1 MSAPI
6 DALTQTTDAQPLPVL
21 GRDVTVPL
29 VTGGEVT
36 YAALDYAASAPAL
49 QRVWDDVAAYAPY
62 YGSVH
67 RGAGYLSQL
76 STDLFENSRRA
87 VAEFLGCRE
96 DDQVVFTRSTTDS
109 LNLLAAVLP
118 AGCEVFVFETE
129 HHASLLPWR
138 DARVSYLNAP
148 RTPGEAVATLER
160 ALAARDLK
168 GPALVCVTGA
178 SNVTGELWPVR
189 ELAAVAHAHGARV
202 VLDAAQLA
210 PHHPV
215 DIAELDVDWVAF
227 SGHKLYAPFGSGVL
241 AGRADWLRDSEPYLA
256 GGGASRKVAR
266 RSDGGV
272 DVEWHT
278 TAARH
283 EAGSPNVIGVYA
295 IASACKAL
303 TEAGFDRLVARE
315 RELVARVRE
324 GLAEVPEVRVLSLFG
339 DDAPRV
345 GVISFV
351 VDGWNSSHFAAA
363 LSAEY
368 GIGVRDGLFCAH
380 PLVRTLLGGDAGDPG
395 SAARLTPVPARGRS
409 TRSGSASGPVRRTS
423 TSSGSPGP
431 SGNSS
436 GTAPAGTTA
445 PRTAVASPTAA
456 DARRSGVEADRERR
470 FQVVLGVGTER
481 HVRVRGL
488 DARDL
493 ADAARDDVRQVVVP
507 GDPHHGD
514 QIVGAGDG
522 EDLADAFQ
530 RRDGLGDLGDPV
542 DAGLDEHDRGDHG

>member
-1 MSAPI
+1 MSVSTSTFTFTSVSTAATAPSVCRDI
-6 DALTQTTDAQPLPVL
+6 PGPLPVL

-76 STDLFENSRRA
+76 STDLFENSRET
-87 VAEFLGCRE
+87 VAEFLDCR
-96 DDQVVFTRSTTDS
+96 DGDQVVFTRSTTDS
-109 LNLLAAVLP
+109 LNLLAAALP
-118 AGCEVFVFETE
+118 ADCQVFVFETE

-138 DARVSYLNAP
+138 DARVTYLNAP
-148 RTPGEAVATLER
+148 RTHGEAVATLER
-160 ALAARDLK
+160 ALVGRDDRDAG

-189 ELAAVAHAHGARV
+189 ELAAAAHAHGARI

-215 DIAELDVDWVAF
+215 SVQELDVDWVAF

-241 AGRADWLRDSEPYLA
+241 AGRSDWLREAEPYLA
-256 GGGASRKVAR
+256 GGGASRKVSR
-266 RSDGGV
+266 RTDGGV
-272 DVEWHT
+272 DVEWHES
-278 TAARH
+278 AARH
-283 EAGSPNVIGVYA
+283 EAGSPNVIGVYS

-303 TEAGFDRLVARE
+303 TEAGFDTLVARE
-315 RELVARVRE
+315 QQLIDTVRA

-351 VDGWNSSHFAAA
+351 VEGWNSSHFAAA

-380 PLVRTLLGGDAGDPG
+380 PLVRTLLGSDPRTQGECGAPEAAPGEKSLNAIRVSFGAG
-395 SAARLTPVPARGRS
+395 TPDEHVERFVRAVKELVRDGAKWNYRTVDGRCVPA
-409 TRSGSASGPVRRTS
+409 V
-423 TSSGSPGP
+423 
-431 SGNSS
+431 
-436 GTAPAGTTA
+436 
-445 PRTAVASPTAA
+445 
-456 DARRSGVEADRERR
+456 
-470 FQVVLGVGTER
+470 
-481 HVRVRGL
+481 
-488 DARDL
+488 
-493 ADAARDDVRQVVVP
+493 
-507 GDPHHGD
+507 
-514 QIVGAGDG
+514 
-522 EDLADAFQ
+522 
-530 RRDGLGDLGDPV
+530 
-542 DAGLDEHDRGDHG
+542 

>member
-1 MSAPI
+1 MSVPTA
-6 DALTQTTDAQPLPVL
+6 ALESSICAPLPVL
-21 GRDVTVPL
+21 GQNVTVPL

-76 STDLFENSRRA
+76 STDLFENSRRT
-87 VAEFLGCRE
+87 VAEFLGCRA

-109 LNLLAAVLP
+109 LNLLAAAIP
-118 AGCEVFVFETE
+118 ADCQVFVYETE

-138 DARVSYLNAP
+138 DAQVTYLNAP
-148 RTPGEAVATLER
+148 RTPAQAVESLER
-160 ALAARDLK
+160 ALADRDPY

-178 SNVTGELWPVR
+178 SNVTGELWPVK
-189 ELAAVAHAHGARV
+189 ELAAAAHAHGARI

-241 AGRADWLRDSEPYLA
+241 AGRADWLQAAEPYLA

-266 RSDGGV
+266 RADGGV
-272 DVEWHT
+272 DVDWHT

-283 EAGSPNVIGVYA
+283 EAGSPNVIGVYS

-303 TEAGFDRLVARE
+303 TEAGFDGLVARE
-315 RELVARVRE
+315 QELVGRVRE

-351 VDGWNSSHFAAA
+351 VRGWNSSHFAAA

-368 GIGVRDGLFCAH
+368 GVGVRDGLFCAH
-380 PLVRTLLGGDAGDPG
+380 PLVRTLLGSDPQDPG
-395 SAARLTPVPARGRS
+395 ECGAPEAEPGERS
-409 TRSGSASGPVRRTS
+409 LNAIRVSFG
-423 TSSGSPGP
+423 
-431 SGNSS
+431 
-436 GTAPAGTTA
+436 AGT
-445 PRTAVASPTAA
+445 P
-456 DARRSGVEADRERR
+456 
-470 FQVVLGVGTER
+470 
-481 HVRVRGL
+481 
-488 DARDL
+488 
-493 ADAARDDVRQVVVP
+493 
-507 GDPHHGD
+507 
-514 QIVGAGDG
+514 
-522 EDLADAFQ
+522 
-530 RRDGLGDLGDPV
+530 
-542 DAGLDEHDRGDHG
+542 DEHIDRFLRAVSELVREGARWNYRTEDGRCVPDRGAAAQI

>member
-1 MSAPI
+1 MSVPTA
-6 DALTQTTDAQPLPVL
+6 ALDSSVCAPLPVL
-21 GRDVTVPL
+21 GQNITVPL

-76 STDLFENSRRA
+76 STDLFENSRRT
-87 VAEFLGCRE
+87 VAEFLGCRA

-109 LNLLAAVLP
+109 LNLLAAAIP
-118 AGCEVFVFETE
+118 ADCEVFVYETE

-138 DARVSYLNAP
+138 DARVTYLNAP
-148 RTPGEAVATLER
+148 RTPAQAVETLER
-160 ALAARDLK
+160 ALADRDPY

-189 ELAAVAHAHGARV
+189 ELAAAAHAHGARI
-202 VLDAAQLA
+202 VLDAAQLT

-227 SGHKLYAPFGSGVL
+227 SGHKLYAPFGAGVL
-241 AGRADWLRDSEPYLA
+241 AGRADWLQAAEPYLA

-266 RSDGGV
+266 RADGGV
-272 DVEWHT
+272 DVDWHT

-283 EAGSPNVIGVYA
+283 EAGSPNVIGVYS

-303 TEAGFDRLVARE
+303 TEAGFEGLVARE
-315 RELVARVRE
+315 QELVGRVRE
-324 GLAEVPEVRVLSLFG
+324 GLAEVPEVQVLSLFG

-351 VDGWNSSHFAAA
+351 VRGWNSSHFAAA

-380 PLVRTLLGGDAGDPG
+380 PLVRTLLGSDPQDPG
-395 SAARLTPVPARGRS
+395 ECGAPEAE
-409 TRSGSASGPVRRTS
+409 
-423 TSSGSPGP
+423 PGEL
-431 SGNSS
+431 SLNAIRVSFG
-436 GTAPAGTTA
+436 AGT
-445 PRTAVASPTAA
+445 PDEHIDRFLRAVSEL
-456 DARRSGVEADRERR
+456 V
-470 FQVVLGVGTER
+470 
-481 HVRVRGL
+481 
-488 DARDL
+488 
-493 ADAARDDVRQVVVP
+493 
-507 GDPHHGD
+507 
-514 QIVGAGDG
+514 
-522 EDLADAFQ
+522 
-530 RRDGLGDLGDPV
+530 RDGARWNYRTEDGRCVP
-542 DAGLDEHDRGDHG
+542 DRGEAAQV

>member
-1 MSAPI
+1 MSVSAVAADSSVCAPL
-6 DALTQTTDAQPLPVL
+6 AVL

-76 STDLFENSRRA
+76 STDLFENSRTT

-96 DDQVVFTRSTTDS
+96 GDQVVFTRSTTDS
-109 LNLLAAVLP
+109 LNLLAAALP
-118 AGCEVFVFETE
+118 ADCQVFVFETE

-138 DARVSYLNAP
+138 DARVTYLNAP
-148 RTPGEAVATLER
+148 RTPDEAVHTLER
-160 ALAARDLK
+160 ALADRDPY

-189 ELAAVAHAHGARV
+189 ELAAAAHAHGARI

-215 DIAELDVDWVAF
+215 SIEELDVDWVAF

-241 AGRADWLRDSEPYLA
+241 AGRSDWLRDAEPYLA

-266 RSDGGV
+266 RPKEAGGGV
-272 DVEWHT
+272 DVEWHD

-283 EAGSPNVIGVYA
+283 EAGSPNVIGVYS

-303 TEAGFDRLVARE
+303 TDAGFDELVARE
-315 RELVARVRE
+315 QHLITKVRE
-324 GLAEVPEVRVLSLFG
+324 GLAEVPAVRVLSLFG

-380 PLVRTLLGGDAGDPG
+380 PLVRTLLGSVPDEPG
-395 SAARLTPVPARGRS
+395 ECGAPEAA
-409 TRSGSASGPVRRTS
+409 
-423 TSSGSPGP
+423 PGEK
-431 SGNSS
+431 SLNAIRVSFG
-436 GTAPAGTTA
+436 AGT
-445 PRTAVASPTAA
+445 P
-456 DARRSGVEADRERR
+456 
-470 FQVVLGVGTER
+470 
-481 HVRVRGL
+481 
-488 DARDL
+488 
-493 ADAARDDVRQVVVP
+493 
-507 GDPHHGD
+507 
-514 QIVGAGDG
+514 
-522 EDLADAFQ
+522 
-530 RRDGLGDLGDPV
+530 
-542 DAGLDEHDRGDHG
+542 DEHVERFVRAVKELVADGARWNYRTEDGRCVPDTGAAA

>member
-1 MSAPI
+1 MSVVTAAADRSI
-6 DALTQTTDAQPLPVL
+6 CSPLPIL
-21 GRDVTVPL
+21 GKDVTVPL

-76 STDLFENSRRA
+76 STDLFENSRKA
-87 VAEFLGCRE
+87 VAEFLGCRV
-96 DDQVVFTRSTTDS
+96 DDQVIFTRSTTDS
-109 LNLLAAVLP
+109 LNLLAAAVP
-118 AGCEVFVFETE
+118 ADCQVFVYETE

-138 DARVSYLNAP
+138 DARVTYLNAP
-148 RTPGEAVATLER
+148 RTPAQAVETLER
-160 ALAARDLK
+160 ALADRDPY

-178 SNVTGELWPVR
+178 SNVTGELWPVK
-189 ELAAVAHAHGARV
+189 ELAAAAHAHGARI

-215 DIAELDVDWVAF
+215 DIDELDVDWVAF

-241 AGRADWLRDSEPYLA
+241 AGRADWLQDAEPYLA

-266 RSDGGV
+266 RTDGGV
-272 DVEWHT
+272 DVEWHS

-283 EAGSPNVIGVYA
+283 EAGSPNVIGVYS

-303 TEAGFDRLVARE
+303 TEAGFERLVARE
-315 RELVARVRE
+315 QQLVTRVRE
-324 GLAEVPEVRVLSLFG
+324 GLAEVPQVKVLSLFG

-351 VDGWNSSHFAAA
+351 VEGWNSSHFAAA

-380 PLVRTLLGGDAGDPG
+380 PLVRTLLGSDPQDPG
-395 SAARLTPVPARGRS
+395 ECGAPEAEPGERSLNAIRVSFGAGTPDEHIERFVRAVKELVSEGAQWKYRTEDGRCVPDR
-409 TRSGSASGPVRRTS
+409 
-423 TSSGSPGP
+423 
-431 SGNSS
+431 
-436 GTAPAGTTA
+436 GTA
-445 PRTAVASPTAA
+445 
-456 DARRSGVEADRERR
+456 
-470 FQVVLGVGTER
+470 QV
-481 HVRVRGL
+481 
-488 DARDL
+488 
-493 ADAARDDVRQVVVP
+493 
-507 GDPHHGD
+507 
-514 QIVGAGDG
+514 
-522 EDLADAFQ
+522 
-530 RRDGLGDLGDPV
+530 
-542 DAGLDEHDRGDHG
+542 

>member
-1 MSAPI
+1 MSVFTAAA
-6 DALTQTTDAQPLPVL
+6 DQSLCAPLPVL
-21 GRDVTVPL
+21 GKDVTVPL

-76 STDLFENSRRA
+76 STDLFENSRA
-87 VAEFLGCRE
+87 TVAEFLGCRA
-96 DDQVVFTRSTTDS
+96 DDQVIFTRSTTDS
-109 LNLLAAVLP
+109 LNLLAAVVP
-118 AGCEVFVFETE
+118 ADCQVFVYETE

-138 DARVSYLNAP
+138 DARVTYLNAP
-148 RTPGEAVATLER
+148 RTPAQAVETLER
-160 ALAARDLK
+160 ALADRDPY

-178 SNVTGELWPVR
+178 SNVTGELWPVK
-189 ELAAVAHAHGARV
+189 ELAAAAHAHGARI

-241 AGRADWLRDSEPYLA
+241 AGRSDWLQQAEPYLA

-266 RSDGGV
+266 RTDGGV
-272 DVEWHT
+272 DVEWHS

-283 EAGSPNVIGVYA
+283 EAGSPNVIGVYS

-303 TEAGFDRLVARE
+303 TEAGFDNLVARE
-315 RELVARVRE
+315 QHLVGAVRT
-324 GLAEVPEVRVLSLFG
+324 GLAEVPEVKVLSLFG
-339 DDAPRV
+339 DEAPRV

-351 VDGWNSSHFAAA
+351 VEGWNSSHFAAA

-380 PLVRTLLGGDAGDPG
+380 PLVRTLLGSDPQEVGECGAPEAGPG
-395 SAARLTPVPARGRS
+395 ELSLNAIRVSFG
-409 TRSGSASGPVRRTS
+409 
-423 TSSGSPGP
+423 
-431 SGNSS
+431 
-436 GTAPAGTTA
+436 AGT
-445 PRTAVASPTAA
+445 P
-456 DARRSGVEADRERR
+456 
-470 FQVVLGVGTER
+470 
-481 HVRVRGL
+481 
-488 DARDL
+488 
-493 ADAARDDVRQVVVP
+493 
-507 GDPHHGD
+507 
-514 QIVGAGDG
+514 
-522 EDLADAFQ
+522 
-530 RRDGLGDLGDPV
+530 
-542 DAGLDEHDRGDHG
+542 DEHIERFVRAVKELVSKGAQWKYRTEDGRCVPDRGAAQL

>member
-1 MSAPI
+1 MSAYPN
-6 DALTQTTDAQPLPVL
+6 AAATPSPATTASTSTTATTTEDPACAAPLPVL

-76 STDLFENSRRA
+76 STDLFENSRA
-87 VAEFLGCRE
+87 TVAEFLGCRPG
-96 DDQVVFTRSTTDS
+96 DQVVFTRSTTDS
-109 LNLLAAVLP
+109 LNLLAAVVP
-118 AGCEVFVFETE
+118 ADCQVFVFETE

-138 DARVSYLNAP
+138 DARVTYLNAP
-148 RTPGEAVATLER
+148 RTPGEAVATLDR
-160 ALAARDLK
+160 ALDGREP

-178 SNVTGELWPVR
+178 SNVTGEIWPVR
-189 ELAAVAHAHGARV
+189 ELAAAAHRHGARI

-241 AGRADWLRDSEPYLA
+241 AGRADWLRAAEPYLA

-266 RSDGGV
+266 RTDGGV

-303 TEAGFDRLVARE
+303 QEAGFDTLVARE
-315 RELVARVRE
+315 QRLVARVRA
-324 GLAEVPEVRVLSLFG
+324 GLADVPEVRVLSLFG

-345 GVISFV
+345 GVLSFV
-351 VDGWNSSHFAAA
+351 VEGWNSSHFAAA

-380 PLVRTLLGGDAGDPG
+380 PLVRTLLGSDPQDPG
-395 SAARLTPVPARGRS
+395 ECGAPEAEPGERS
-409 TRSGSASGPVRRTS
+409 LNAIRVSFG
-423 TSSGSPGP
+423 
-431 SGNSS
+431 
-436 GTAPAGTTA
+436 AGT
-445 PRTAVASPTAA
+445 PDEHV
-456 DARRSGVEADRERR
+456 DR
-470 FQVVLGVGTER
+470 F
-481 HVRVRGL
+481 
-488 DARDL
+488 
-493 ADAARDDVRQVVVP
+493 
-507 GDPHHGD
+507 
-514 QIVGAGDG
+514 VGAVRELVREGARWSYRTEEGRCVPDRDG
-522 EDLADAFQ
+522 ET
-530 RRDGLGDLGDPV
+530 V
-542 DAGLDEHDRGDHG
+542 

>member
-1 MSAPI
+1 MSVFTAAADQSI
-6 DALTQTTDAQPLPVL
+6 CTPLPVL
-21 GRDVTVPL
+21 GKDVTVPL

-76 STDLFENSRRA
+76 STDLFESSRVT

-96 DDQVVFTRSTTDS
+96 GDQVIFTRSTTDS
-109 LNLLAAVLP
+109 LNLLAAAVP
-118 AGCEVFVFETE
+118 ADCEVFVFETE

-138 DARVSYLNAP
+138 DARVTYLNAP
-148 RTPGEAVATLER
+148 RTPDQAVATLER
-160 ALAARDLK
+160 ALADRDPQLRSSSGGPV

-178 SNVTGELWPVR
+178 SNVTGELWPVK
-189 ELAAVAHAHGARV
+189 ELAAAAHAHGARI

-215 DIAELDVDWVAF
+215 NIAELDVDWVAF

-241 AGRADWLRDSEPYLA
+241 AGRSDWLCDAEPYLA

-266 RSDGGV
+266 RTDGGV

-283 EAGSPNVIGVYA
+283 EAGSPNVIGVYS

-303 TEAGFDRLVARE
+303 TEAGFDSLVARE
-315 RELVARVRE
+315 QQLVSEVRA
-324 GLAEVPEVRVLSLFG
+324 GLAEVPEVKVLSLFG
-339 DDAPRV
+339 DAAPRV

-351 VDGWNSSHFAAA
+351 VEGWNSSHFAAA

-380 PLVRTLLGGDAGDPG
+380 PLVRTLLGSDPQDVGECGAPEAEPGEKSLNAIRVSFGAG
-395 SAARLTPVPARGRS
+395 TPDEHIERFVRAVKELVSEGAQWKYRTEDGRCVPDR
-409 TRSGSASGPVRRTS
+409 
-423 TSSGSPGP
+423 
-431 SGNSS
+431 
-436 GTAPAGTTA
+436 GTA
-445 PRTAVASPTAA
+445 
-456 DARRSGVEADRERR
+456 
-470 FQVVLGVGTER
+470 Q
-481 HVRVRGL
+481 H
-488 DARDL
+488 
-493 ADAARDDVRQVVVP
+493 
-507 GDPHHGD
+507 
-514 QIVGAGDG
+514 
-522 EDLADAFQ
+522 
-530 RRDGLGDLGDPV
+530 
-542 DAGLDEHDRGDHG
+542 

>member
-1 MSAPI
+1 MSVSTAAAVSAAVAAADQPACR
-6 DALTQTTDAQPLPVL
+6 DTTASLPVL

-76 STDLFENSRRA
+76 STDLFENARRT
-87 VAEFLGCRE
+87 VEEFLDCR
-96 DDQVVFTRSTTDS
+96 DGDQVVFTRSTTDS
-109 LNLLAAVLP
+109 LNLLAAALP
-118 AGCEVFVFETE
+118 ADCQVFVFETE

-138 DARVSYLNAP
+138 SPSLRPGVPPSRFARRVTYLNAP

-160 ALAARDLK
+160 ALAERDPH

-189 ELAAVAHAHGARV
+189 ELAAAAHEHGARI

-215 DIAELDVDWVAF
+215 SVRELDVDWVAF

-241 AGRADWLRDSEPYLA
+241 AGRADWLTAAEPYLA
-256 GGGASRKVAR
+256 GGGASRKVSR
-266 RSDGGV
+266 RVDGGV
-272 DVEWHT
+272 DVEWHES
-278 TAARH
+278 AARH
-283 EAGSPNVIGVYA
+283 EAGSPNVIGAYS

-303 TEAGFDRLVARE
+303 TEAGFDALVARE
-315 RELVARVRE
+315 QQLIDTVRA

-351 VDGWNSSHFAAA
+351 VEGWNSSHFAAA

-380 PLVRTLLGGDAGDPG
+380 PLVRTLLGSDPQTQGECGAPEAAPGEKSLNAIRVSFGAG
-395 SAARLTPVPARGRS
+395 TPDEHVERFVRAVKELVRDGAQWNYRTVEGRCVPA
-409 TRSGSASGPVRRTS
+409 V
-423 TSSGSPGP
+423 
-431 SGNSS
+431 
-436 GTAPAGTTA
+436 
-445 PRTAVASPTAA
+445 
-456 DARRSGVEADRERR
+456 
-470 FQVVLGVGTER
+470 
-481 HVRVRGL
+481 
-488 DARDL
+488 
-493 ADAARDDVRQVVVP
+493 
-507 GDPHHGD
+507 
-514 QIVGAGDG
+514 
-522 EDLADAFQ
+522 
-530 RRDGLGDLGDPV
+530 
-542 DAGLDEHDRGDHG
+542 

>member
-1 MSAPI
+1 MSVPTAV
-6 DALTQTTDAQPLPVL
+6 AAPLPVL

-76 STDLFENSRRA
+76 STDLFENARRT
-87 VAEFLGCRE
+87 VAEFLDCRDE
-96 DDQVVFTRSTTDS
+96 DQVVFTRSTTDS
-109 LNLLAAVLP
+109 LNLLAAALP
-118 AGCEVFVFETE
+118 AGCRVFVFETE

-138 DARVSYLNAP
+138 DAEVTCLDAP
-148 RTPGEAVATLER
+148 RTPAQAVATLER
-160 ALAARDLK
+160 ALAAREPQ

-189 ELAAVAHAHGARV
+189 ELAAVAHAHGARI

-215 DIAELDVDWVAF
+215 SVQDLDVDWVAF

-241 AGRADWLRDSEPYLA
+241 AGRADWLRAAEPYLA

-266 RSDGGV
+266 RADGGV
-272 DVEWHT
+272 DVEWHDS
-278 TAARH
+278 AARH
-283 EAGSPNVIGVYA
+283 EAGSPNVIGAYA

-303 TEAGFDRLVARE
+303 TEVGFDTLVARE
-315 RELVARVRE
+315 RHLIEKVRD
-324 GLAEVPEVRVLSLFG
+324 GLAGVPEVRVLSLFG

-345 GVISFV
+345 GVLSFV

-380 PLVRTLLGGDAGDPG
+380 PLVRTLLGGDPQSQGECGAPEAAPGEKSLNAIRVSFGAGTPDEHVERFVTAVGELVRDGAAWRYRTEDGRCVPDT
-395 SAARLTPVPARGRS
+395 SAA
-409 TRSGSASGPVRRTS
+409 
-423 TSSGSPGP
+423 
-431 SGNSS
+431 
-436 GTAPAGTTA
+436 
-445 PRTAVASPTAA
+445 AA
-456 DARRSGVEADRERR
+456 
-470 FQVVLGVGTER
+470 
-481 HVRVRGL
+481 
-488 DARDL
+488 
-493 ADAARDDVRQVVVP
+493 
-507 GDPHHGD
+507 
-514 QIVGAGDG
+514 
-522 EDLADAFQ
+522 
-530 RRDGLGDLGDPV
+530 
-542 DAGLDEHDRGDHG
+542 

>member
-1 MSAPI
+1 MESADPCC
-6 DALTQTTDAQPLPVL
+6 AAPLPVL

-76 STDLFENSRRA
+76 STDLFENSRET
-87 VAEFLGCRE
+87 VAEFLDCRPG
-96 DDQVVFTRSTTDS
+96 DQIVFTRSTTDS
-109 LNLLAAVLP
+109 LNLLAQVLP
-118 AGCEVFVFETE
+118 ADCQVFVFETE

-138 DARVSYLNAP
+138 DARVTYLNAP
-148 RTPGEAVATLER
+148 RTPQQAVETLER
-160 ALAARDLK
+160 ALADRDPY

-189 ELAAVAHAHGARV
+189 ELAAAAHAHGARI

-215 DIAELDVDWVAF
+215 SVRELDVDWIAF

-241 AGRADWLRDSEPYLA
+241 AGRADWLQESEPYLA
-256 GGGASRKVAR
+256 GGGASKKVAR

-283 EAGSPNVIGVYA
+283 EAGSPNVIGVYS

-303 TEAGFDRLVARE
+303 TEAGFDALVERE
-315 RELVARVRE
+315 RHLIAKVRE
-324 GLAEVPEVRVLSLFG
+324 GLAEVPAVRVLSLFG

-380 PLVRTLLGGDAGDPG
+380 PLVRTLLGSDPQDPG
-395 SAARLTPVPARGRS
+395 ECGAPEAEPGERSLNAIRVSFGAGTPDEHVDRFVRAVRELVSDGAKWQYRTEAGRCVPA
-409 TRSGSASGPVRRTS
+409 V
-423 TSSGSPGP
+423 
-431 SGNSS
+431 
-436 GTAPAGTTA
+436 
-445 PRTAVASPTAA
+445 
-456 DARRSGVEADRERR
+456 
-470 FQVVLGVGTER
+470 
-481 HVRVRGL
+481 
-488 DARDL
+488 
-493 ADAARDDVRQVVVP
+493 
-507 GDPHHGD
+507 
-514 QIVGAGDG
+514 
-522 EDLADAFQ
+522 
-530 RRDGLGDLGDPV
+530 
-542 DAGLDEHDRGDHG
+542 

>member
-1 MSAPI
+1 MSASLN
-6 DALTQTTDAQPLPVL
+6 AAATTACAAPAEGPACAEPLPVL

-76 STDLFENSRRA
+76 STDLFEQSRA
-87 VAEFLGCRE
+87 TVAEFLDCRPA
-96 DDQVVFTRSTTDS
+96 DQVVFTRSTTDS

-118 AGCEVFVFETE
+118 ADCQVFVFETE
-129 HHASLLPWR
+129 HHASLLPWG
-138 DARVSYLNAP
+138 DAQVTYLNAP
-148 RTPGEAVATLER
+148 RTPAQAVATLER
-160 ALAARDLK
+160 ALADRDPY

-189 ELAAVAHAHGARV
+189 ELAAAAHAHGARI

-215 DIAELDVDWVAF
+215 SVRELDVDWVAF

-241 AGRADWLRDSEPYLA
+241 AGRADWLQEAAPYLA

-266 RSDGGV
+266 REDGGV

-283 EAGSPNVIGVYA
+283 EAGSPNVIGVYS
-295 IASACKAL
+295 IASACRAL
-303 TEAGFDRLVARE
+303 KEAGFDELVARE
-315 RELVARVRE
+315 RHLIAKVRE
-324 GLAEVPEVRVLSLFG
+324 GLAEVPAVRVLSLFG

-380 PLVRTLLGGDAGDPG
+380 PLVRTLLGSEPQAQGECGAPEAGPG
-395 SAARLTPVPARGRS
+395 ERSLNAIRVSFGAGTPDEHVERFVRAVKELVADGAKWRYRTEDGRCVPA
-409 TRSGSASGPVRRTS
+409 V
-423 TSSGSPGP
+423 
-431 SGNSS
+431 
-436 GTAPAGTTA
+436 
-445 PRTAVASPTAA
+445 
-456 DARRSGVEADRERR
+456 
-470 FQVVLGVGTER
+470 
-481 HVRVRGL
+481 
-488 DARDL
+488 
-493 ADAARDDVRQVVVP
+493 
-507 GDPHHGD
+507 
-514 QIVGAGDG
+514 
-522 EDLADAFQ
+522 
-530 RRDGLGDLGDPV
+530 
-542 DAGLDEHDRGDHG
+542 

>member
-1 MSAPI
+1 MSAYPNAAV
-6 DALTQTTDAQPLPVL
+6 DTASAETSVETSGSADPCCAAPLPVL

-76 STDLFENSRRA
+76 STDLFENSRA
-87 VAEFLGCRE
+87 TVAEFLDCRPG
-96 DDQVVFTRSTTDS
+96 DQVVFTRSTTDS
-109 LNLLAAVLP
+109 LNLLARAVP

-129 HHASLLPWR
+129 HHASLLPWQ
-138 DARVSYLNAP
+138 DARVTCLNAP
-148 RTPGEAVATLER
+148 RTPAQAVETLER
-160 ALAARDLK
+160 ALADRDPY

-178 SNVTGELWPVR
+178 SNVTGELWPVK
-189 ELAAVAHAHGARV
+189 ELAAAAHAHGARI

-215 DIAELDVDWVAF
+215 SVQELDVDWIAF

-241 AGRADWLRDSEPYLA
+241 AGRSDWLQEAEPYLA

-266 RSDGGV
+266 RADGGV

-283 EAGSPNVIGVYA
+283 EAGSPNVIGVYS

-315 RELVARVRE
+315 QHLIDTVRA
-324 GLAEVPEVRVLSLFG
+324 GLAEVPEVKVLSLFG

-351 VDGWNSSHFAAA
+351 VEGWNSSHFAAA

-380 PLVRTLLGGDAGDPG
+380 PLVRTLLGSEPQDPG
-395 SAARLTPVPARGRS
+395 ECGAPEAAPGERS
-409 TRSGSASGPVRRTS
+409 LNAIRVSFG
-423 TSSGSPGP
+423 
-431 SGNSS
+431 
-436 GTAPAGTTA
+436 AGT
-445 PRTAVASPTAA
+445 P
-456 DARRSGVEADRERR
+456 DEHVER
-470 FQVVLGVGTER
+470 F
-481 HVRVRGL
+481 
-488 DARDL
+488 
-493 ADAARDDVRQVVVP
+493 
-507 GDPHHGD
+507 
-514 QIVGAGDG
+514 VGAVK
-522 EDLADAFQ
+522 ELV
-530 RRDGLGDLGDPV
+530 RDGAQWKYRTEDGRCVP
-542 DAGLDEHDRGDHG
+542 DRG

>member
-1 MSAPI
+1 MRPETVLATADSA
-6 DALTQTTDAQPLPVL
+6 DADPACTAPLPVL
-21 GRDVTVPL
+21 GRDVRVPL
-29 VTGGEVT
+29 VTGGEVG

-76 STDLFENSRRA
+76 STDLFENSRQT

-96 DDQVVFTRSTTDS
+96 TDQVVFTRSTTDS
-109 LNLLAAVLP
+109 LNLLAGALP
-118 AGCEVFVFETE
+118 AHTRVFVFETE
-129 HHASLLPWR
+129 HHASLLPWEQR
-138 DARVSYLNAP
+138 ADVEVTYLNAP
-148 RTPGEAVATLER
+148 RTPQQAVDTLEK
-160 ALAARDLK
+160 ALAEREPY

-189 ELAAVAHAHGARV
+189 ELAAAAHAHGARI

-241 AGRADWLRDSEPYLA
+241 AGRADWLQDAEPYLA

-266 RSDGGV
+266 REDGGV
-272 DVEWHT
+272 QVEWHT

-283 EAGSPNVIGVYA
+283 EAGSPNVIGVYS

-303 TEAGFDRLVARE
+303 TEAGFGNLVARE
-315 RELVARVRE
+315 QELIAKVRA
-324 GLAEVPEVRVLSLFG
+324 GLAEVPEVKVLSLFG

-345 GVISFV
+345 GVLSFV
-351 VDGWNSSHFAAA
+351 VEGWNSSHFAAA

-380 PLVRTLLGGDAGDPG
+380 PLVRTLLGSDPQDPG
-395 SAARLTPVPARGRS
+395 ECGAPDARPGERS
-409 TRSGSASGPVRRTS
+409 LNAIRVSFG
-423 TSSGSPGP
+423 
-431 SGNSS
+431 
-436 GTAPAGTTA
+436 AGT
-445 PRTAVASPTAA
+445 PDEHVERFVTAV
-456 DARRSGVEADRERR
+456 
-470 FQVVLGVGTER
+470 TEL
-481 HVRVRGL
+481 V
-488 DARDL
+488 
-493 ADAARDDVRQVVVP
+493 
-507 GDPHHGD
+507 
-514 QIVGAGDG
+514 
-522 EDLADAFQ
+522 
-530 RRDGLGDLGDPV
+530 RDGAKWSYRTEEGRCVP
-542 DAGLDEHDRGDHG
+542 DRGAAA

>member
-1 MSAPI
+1 MSVLTAAADQSLCAP
-6 DALTQTTDAQPLPVL
+6 LSVL
-21 GRDVTVPL
+21 GKDVTVPL

-76 STDLFENSRRA
+76 STDLFENSRET
-87 VAEFLGCRE
+87 VAEFLGCRP

-109 LNLLAAVLP
+109 LNLLAAVVP
-118 AGCEVFVFETE
+118 ADCQVFVYETE

-138 DARVSYLNAP
+138 DSRVTYLNAP
-148 RTPGEAVATLER
+148 RTPAQAVETLER
-160 ALAARDLK
+160 ALADRDPY

-189 ELAAVAHAHGARV
+189 ELAAAAHAHGARI

-215 DIAELDVDWVAF
+215 DITELDVDWVAF

-241 AGRADWLRDSEPYLA
+241 AGRADWLRGAEPYLA

-266 RSDGGV
+266 RADGGV

-278 TAARH
+278 TPARH
-283 EAGSPNVIGVYA
+283 EAGSPNVIGVYS

-303 TEAGFDRLVARE
+303 TEAGFDDLVARE
-315 RELVARVRE
+315 QRLVAAVRA
-324 GLAEVPEVRVLSLFG
+324 GLAEVPEVTVLSLFG

-351 VDGWNSSHFAAA
+351 VEGWNSSHFAAA

-380 PLVRTLLGGDAGDPG
+380 PLVRTLLGGDPQEAGECGAPEAAPG
-395 SAARLTPVPARGRS
+395 ERS
-409 TRSGSASGPVRRTS
+409 LNAIRVSFG
-423 TSSGSPGP
+423 
-431 SGNSS
+431 
-436 GTAPAGTTA
+436 AGT
-445 PRTAVASPTAA
+445 P
-456 DARRSGVEADRERR
+456 
-470 FQVVLGVGTER
+470 
-481 HVRVRGL
+481 
-488 DARDL
+488 
-493 ADAARDDVRQVVVP
+493 
-507 GDPHHGD
+507 
-514 QIVGAGDG
+514 
-522 EDLADAFQ
+522 
-530 RRDGLGDLGDPV
+530 
-542 DAGLDEHDRGDHG
+542 DEHIERFVRAVRELVGQGARWTYRTEGGRCVPDRG

>member
-1 MSAPI
+1 MSAY
-6 DALTQTTDAQPLPVL
+6 ATTSAAESSCSSSDEACCAAPLPVL

-76 STDLFENSRRA
+76 STDLFENSRAA
-87 VAEFLGCRE
+87 VAEFLDCRE
-96 DDQVVFTRSTTDS
+96 GDQVVFTRSTTDS
-109 LNLLAAVLP
+109 LNLLAQVVP
-118 AGCEVFVFETE
+118 ADCQVFVFETE

-138 DARVSYLNAP
+138 DARVTYLNAP
-148 RTPGEAVATLER
+148 RTPQQAVRTLER
-160 ALAARDLK
+160 ALADRDPY
-168 GPALVCVTGA
+168 GSALVCVTGA
-178 SNVTGELWPVR
+178 SNVTGELWPVK
-189 ELAAVAHAHGARV
+189 ELAAAAHAHGARI

-215 DIAELDVDWVAF
+215 SVRELDVDWIAF

-241 AGRADWLRDSEPYLA
+241 AGRADWLQASEPYLA

-266 RSDGGV
+266 RADGGV

-303 TEAGFDRLVARE
+303 TEAGFEGLVE
-315 RELVARVRE
+315 REKHLIAKVRE
-324 GLAEVPEVRVLSLFG
+324 GLAAVPEVRVLSLFG

-380 PLVRTLLGGDAGDPG
+380 PLVRTLLGSEPQEPGECGAPEAEPGERSLNAIRVSFGAG
-395 SAARLTPVPARGRS
+395 TPDEHVERFVGAVRELVREGAKWTYHTEEGRCVPA
-409 TRSGSASGPVRRTS
+409 V
-423 TSSGSPGP
+423 
-431 SGNSS
+431 
-436 GTAPAGTTA
+436 
-445 PRTAVASPTAA
+445 
-456 DARRSGVEADRERR
+456 
-470 FQVVLGVGTER
+470 
-481 HVRVRGL
+481 
-488 DARDL
+488 
-493 ADAARDDVRQVVVP
+493 
-507 GDPHHGD
+507 
-514 QIVGAGDG
+514 
-522 EDLADAFQ
+522 
-530 RRDGLGDLGDPV
+530 
-542 DAGLDEHDRGDHG
+542 

>member
-1 MSAPI
+1 MPAHASTATVAAASADSADP
-6 DALTQTTDAQPLPVL
+6 ACGAPLPVL

-76 STDLFENSRRA
+76 STDLFENSRVA
-87 VAEFLGCRE
+87 VAEFLDCR
-96 DDQVVFTRSTTDS
+96 DGDQVVFTRSTTDS
-109 LNLLAAVLP
+109 LNLLAATLP

-138 DARVSYLNAP
+138 DARVTYLNAP
-148 RTPGEAVATLER
+148 RTPDEAVATLER
-160 ALAARDLK
+160 ALADRDPY

-189 ELAAVAHAHGARV
+189 ELAAAAHAHGARI

-215 DIAELDVDWVAF
+215 SVQELDVDWVAF

-241 AGRADWLRDSEPYLA
+241 AGRSDWLTEAEPYLA

-266 RSDGGV
+266 RTDGGV

-283 EAGSPNVIGVYA
+283 EAGSPNVIGVYS

-303 TEAGFDRLVARE
+303 TEAGFDRLVE
-315 RELVARVRE
+315 REQYLIRKVRD
-324 GLAEVPEVRVLSLFG
+324 GLAAVPEVKVLSLFG

-351 VDGWNSSHFAAA
+351 VEGWNSSHFAAA

-380 PLVRTLLGGDAGDPG
+380 PLVRTLLGSDPQTQG
-395 SAARLTPVPARGRS
+395 ECGAPEAA
-409 TRSGSASGPVRRTS
+409 
-423 TSSGSPGP
+423 PGEK
-431 SGNSS
+431 SLNAIRVSFG
-436 GTAPAGTTA
+436 AGTPDEHVERFVA
-445 PRTAVASPTAA
+445 AV
-456 DARRSGVEADRERR
+456 
-470 FQVVLGVGTER
+470 TEL
-481 HVRVRGL
+481 V
-488 DARDL
+488 
-493 ADAARDDVRQVVVP
+493 
-507 GDPHHGD
+507 
-514 QIVGAGDG
+514 
-522 EDLADAFQ
+522 
-530 RRDGLGDLGDPV
+530 RDGAQWNYRTQDGRCVPDTTTV
-542 DAGLDEHDRGDHG
+542 

>member
-1 MSAPI
+1 MSAT
-6 DALTQTTDAQPLPVL
+6 LNTTAVTAATAFDPACVEPLPVL

-76 STDLFENSRRA
+76 STDLFEQSRVT
-87 VAEFLGCRE
+87 VAEFLDCRPS
-96 DDQVVFTRSTTDS
+96 DQVIFTRSTTDS
-109 LNLLAAVLP
+109 LNLLAAVIP
-118 AGCEVFVFETE
+118 ADCQVFVFETE
-129 HHASLLPWR
+129 HHASLLPWTN
-138 DARVSYLNAP
+138 AQVTYLNAP
-148 RTPGEAVATLER
+148 RTPDEAVATLER
-160 ALAARDLK
+160 ALADRDPY

-178 SNVTGELWPVR
+178 SNVTGELWPVK
-189 ELAAVAHAHGARV
+189 ELAAAAHAHGARI

-215 DIAELDVDWVAF
+215 SVQDLDVDWVAF

-241 AGRADWLRDSEPYLA
+241 AGRADWLQEADPYLA
-256 GGGASRKVAR
+256 GGGASRKVTR
-266 RSDGGV
+266 RVSGEDAGGV

-283 EAGSPNVIGVYA
+283 EAGSPNVIGVYS

-303 TEAGFDRLVARE
+303 NEAGFENLVARE
-315 RELVARVRE
+315 QHLIAKVRE
-324 GLAEVPEVRVLSLFG
+324 GLAEVPAVRVLSLFG

-380 PLVRTLLGGDAGDPG
+380 PLVRTLLGSEPQAQGECGAPEAAPGERSLNAIRVSFGAG
-395 SAARLTPVPARGRS
+395 TPDEHVERFVRAVKELVTDGAKWQYRTEEGRCVPA
-409 TRSGSASGPVRRTS
+409 V
-423 TSSGSPGP
+423 
-431 SGNSS
+431 
-436 GTAPAGTTA
+436 
-445 PRTAVASPTAA
+445 
-456 DARRSGVEADRERR
+456 
-470 FQVVLGVGTER
+470 
-481 HVRVRGL
+481 
-488 DARDL
+488 
-493 ADAARDDVRQVVVP
+493 
-507 GDPHHGD
+507 
-514 QIVGAGDG
+514 
-522 EDLADAFQ
+522 
-530 RRDGLGDLGDPV
+530 
-542 DAGLDEHDRGDHG
+542 

>member
-1 MSAPI
+1 MSASTV
-6 DALTQTTDAQPLPVL
+6 ATAVATDSESADPCCAEPLPVL

-76 STDLFENSRRA
+76 STDLFENSRRT

-96 DDQVVFTRSTTDS
+96 GDQVVFTRSTTDS

-118 AGCEVFVFETE
+118 ADCQVFVFETE

-138 DARVSYLNAP
+138 DARVTYLNAP
-148 RTPGEAVATLER
+148 RTPGDAVRTLER
-160 ALAARDLK
+160 ALADRDPY

-189 ELAAVAHAHGARV
+189 ELAAAAHAHGARI

-215 DIAELDVDWVAF
+215 DIAELDVDWIAF

-241 AGRADWLRDSEPYLA
+241 AGRADWLGEAEPYLA
-256 GGGASRKVAR
+256 GGGASRTVTR
-266 RSDGGV
+266 RADGGV
-272 DVEWHT
+272 DVEWHD

-283 EAGSPNVIGVYA
+283 EAGSPNVIGAYS
-295 IASACKAL
+295 IAAACKAL
-303 TEAGFDRLVARE
+303 TEAGFDSLVARE
-315 RELVARVRE
+315 RQLIQKVRE
-324 GLAEVPEVRVLSLFG
+324 GLAGVPEVRVLSLFG

-380 PLVRTLLGGDAGDPG
+380 PLVRTLLGSTPDEPG
-395 SAARLTPVPARGRS
+395 ECGAPEAAPGERS
-409 TRSGSASGPVRRTS
+409 LNAIRVSFG
-423 TSSGSPGP
+423 
-431 SGNSS
+431 
-436 GTAPAGTTA
+436 AGTPDEHVERFVRAVKELVSDGARWSYRTEDGRCVPDTA
-445 PRTAVASPTAA
+445 AGAAA
-456 DARRSGVEADRERR
+456 DAEA
-470 FQVVLGVGTER
+470 T
-481 HVRVRGL
+481 
-488 DARDL
+488 
-493 ADAARDDVRQVVVP
+493 AA
-507 GDPHHGD
+507 
-514 QIVGAGDG
+514 
-522 EDLADAFQ
+522 
-530 RRDGLGDLGDPV
+530 
-542 DAGLDEHDRGDHG
+542 

>member
-1 MSAPI
+1 MSARPN
-6 DALTQTTDAQPLPVL
+6 AAATAVTTAVAEAVETAATESADPCCAAPLPVL

-76 STDLFENSRRA
+76 STDLFENSRA
-87 VAEFLGCRE
+87 TVAEFLDCRPG
-96 DDQVVFTRSTTDS
+96 DQVVFTRSTTDS
-109 LNLLAAVLP
+109 LNLLAAAVP
-118 AGCEVFVFETE
+118 ADCQVFVFETE

-138 DARVSYLNAP
+138 DARVTYLNAP
-148 RTPGEAVATLER
+148 RTPAQAVETLER
-160 ALAARDLK
+160 ALADRDPY

-178 SNVTGELWPVR
+178 SNVTGELWPVK
-189 ELAAVAHAHGARV
+189 ELAAAAHAHGARI

-215 DIAELDVDWVAF
+215 SVTDLDVDWVAF

-241 AGRADWLRDSEPYLA
+241 AGRADWLQDSQPYLA

-266 RSDGGV
+266 RADGGV

-283 EAGSPNVIGVYA
+283 EAGSPNVIGVYS

-303 TEAGFDRLVARE
+303 TEAGFDALVARE
-315 RELVARVRE
+315 NHLIATVRA

-351 VDGWNSSHFAAA
+351 VEGWNSSHFAAA

-380 PLVRTLLGGDAGDPG
+380 PLVRTLLGSDPQDPG
-395 SAARLTPVPARGRS
+395 ECGAPEAAPGERS
-409 TRSGSASGPVRRTS
+409 LNAIRVSFG
-423 TSSGSPGP
+423 
-431 SGNSS
+431 
-436 GTAPAGTTA
+436 AGT
-445 PRTAVASPTAA
+445 P
-456 DARRSGVEADRERR
+456 DEHVER
-470 FQVVLGVGTER
+470 F
-481 HVRVRGL
+481 
-488 DARDL
+488 
-493 ADAARDDVRQVVVP
+493 
-507 GDPHHGD
+507 
-514 QIVGAGDG
+514 VGAVKELVRNGAQWKYRTEDG
-522 EDLADAFQ
+522 
-530 RRDGLGDLGDPV
+530 RCVP
-542 DAGLDEHDRGDHG
+542 DRG

>member
-1 MSAPI
+1 MSVPTA
-6 DALTQTTDAQPLPVL
+6 ALESSICAPLPVL
-21 GRDVTVPL
+21 GQNVTVPL
-29 VTGGEVT
+29 VTGGEVV

-76 STDLFENSRRA
+76 STDLFENSRRT
-87 VAEFLGCRE
+87 VAEFLGCRA

-109 LNLLAAVLP
+109 LNLLAAAIP
-118 AGCEVFVFETE
+118 ADCQVFVYETE

-138 DARVSYLNAP
+138 DAQVTYLNAP
-148 RTPGEAVATLER
+148 RTPAQAVESLER
-160 ALAARDLK
+160 ALADRDPY

-178 SNVTGELWPVR
+178 SNVTGELWPVK
-189 ELAAVAHAHGARV
+189 ELAAAAHAHGARI

-241 AGRADWLRDSEPYLA
+241 AGRADWLQAAEPYLA

-266 RSDGGV
+266 RADGGV
-272 DVEWHT
+272 DVDWHT

-283 EAGSPNVIGVYA
+283 EAGSPNVIGVYS

-303 TEAGFDRLVARE
+303 TEAGFDGLVARE
-315 RELVARVRE
+315 QELVGRVRE

-351 VDGWNSSHFAAA
+351 VRGWNSSHFAAA

-380 PLVRTLLGGDAGDPG
+380 PLVRTLLGSDPQDPG
-395 SAARLTPVPARGRS
+395 ECGAPEAEPGERSLNAIRVSFGAGTPDEHIDRFLRAVSELVREGARWNYRTEDGRCVPDRGAAAR
-409 TRSGSASGPVRRTS
+409 
-423 TSSGSPGP
+423 
-431 SGNSS
+431 
-436 GTAPAGTTA
+436 
-445 PRTAVASPTAA
+445 
-456 DARRSGVEADRERR
+456 
-470 FQVVLGVGTER
+470 
-481 HVRVRGL
+481 
-488 DARDL
+488 
-493 ADAARDDVRQVVVP
+493 
-507 GDPHHGD
+507 
-514 QIVGAGDG
+514 I
-522 EDLADAFQ
+522 
-530 RRDGLGDLGDPV
+530 
-542 DAGLDEHDRGDHG
+542 